1 MSGEKVQ
8 LLTVLGAHRP
18 DANAA
23 VLVGERSEYNP
34 GAGVHLGIWMMNTC
48 LLTAII
54 SNLGMCIVH
63 RSCLAGG

>member
-18 DANAA
+18 DADAA
-23 VLVGERSEYNP
+23 VVLGGRSECNP
-34 GAGVHLGIWMMNTC
+34 RAGVHLGIWMINTC
-48 LLTAII
+48 LFTAVI
-54 SNLGMCIVH
+54 SSLEMCIVH